1 MRTAI
6 VGAGLQGNRRASA
19 LRLSDGDGL
28 LLVADIDP
36 EAAQRL
42 AQEYGCRAT
51 RRWQDVI
58 EAEEVEAVL
67 ICTPPH
73 LHASIAVAALRRG
86 KHVLCEKPLG
96 RNPTEARRVLDAAR
110 ESGAR
115 IKCGLNHRHHPAIR
129 QAKLWCDEGQIGE
142 IMFIRSRHGIA
153 GREGYDREW
162 RARGEISGGGELIDQ
177 GVHGLDL
184 ARWFLGEF
192 SECFAFL
199 SSSYWEMG
207 PLEDNAFALLRTTGG
222 QVASLHASW
231 TEWRNLFSFEVFG
244 REGYVKV
251 EGLNSSYGTER
262 AVLGRRSPSAPFR
275 ERVIEFRGED
285 RSWAEEWR
293 EFVEA
298 VDEGR
303 EPLGSGRDG
312 LMASRLT
319 QALYESARTGRAV
332 TPEDLA

>member
-19 LRLSDGDGL
+19 LRLSDGDAL

-110 ESGAR
+110 ESG
-115 IKCGLNHRHHPAIR
+115 
-129 QAKLWCDEGQIGE
+129 
-142 IMFIRSRHGIA
+142 
-153 GREGYDREW
+153 
-162 RARGEISGGGELIDQ
+162 SGGRM
-177 GVHGLDL
+177 
-184 ARWFLGEF
+184 AR
-192 SECFAFL
+192 SA
-199 SSSYWEMG
+199 
-207 PLEDNAFALLRTTGG
+207 AA
-222 QVASLHASW
+222 AS
-231 TEWRNLFSFEVFG
+231 
-244 REGYVKV
+244 
-251 EGLNSSYGTER
+251 
-262 AVLGRRSPSAPFR
+262 
-275 ERVIEFRGED
+275 
-285 RSWAEEWR
+285 
-293 EFVEA
+293 
-298 VDEGR
+298 
-303 EPLGSGRDG
+303 
-312 LMASRLT
+312 
-319 QALYESARTGRAV
+319 
-332 TPEDLA
+332 